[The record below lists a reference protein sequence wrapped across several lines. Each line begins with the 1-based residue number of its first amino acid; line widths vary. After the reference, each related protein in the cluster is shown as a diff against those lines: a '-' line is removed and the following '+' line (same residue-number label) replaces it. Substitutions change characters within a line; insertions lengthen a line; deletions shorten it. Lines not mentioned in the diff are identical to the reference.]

1 MAAGTTTVGT
11 TAGSG
16 AGSGA
21 GAEARPGRRAV
32 PTGRLRRT
40 LLAALVAAAVVAPVS
55 AAASPGVP
63 APAPV
68 ALAEGTAPHD
78 RYAANRANLAEAA
91 HMAED
96 AGRTGRAA
104 KLRAM
109 DAGGAARFLAFDGRG
124 RGRAVEVFGD
134 LETADRV
141 TVLVPGSDTT
151 LDTYQRFRAGAVS
164 LQQRLQAE
172 YSRSAVVAWL
182 GYDTPGTV
190 STTVLTADRADEAA
204 AELGPF
210 LNRLR
215 AMAGPGSHLSLLC
228 HSYGSVVCART
239 ATGSEVTD
247 MVLFG
252 SPGTGAHTARDLPT
266 SARVWAGR
274 GGGDWIGS
282 VPHVRLGGIGFGT
295 DPVDPAFGARAF
307 AAGPAGHSDYLKP
320 GTESLDN
327 LAAIV
332 LGTAIPAAT
341 AAQEGPHA

>member
-1 MAAGTTTVGT
+1 M
-11 TAGSG
+11 
-16 AGSGA
+16 
-21 GAEARPGRRAV
+21 
-32 PTGRLRRT
+32 
-40 LLAALVAAAVVAPVS
+40 S

-63 APAPV
+63 APAPAV
-68 ALAEGTAPHD
+68 FAEGAAPHD
-78 RYAANRANLAEAA
+78 RYAANLANLAEAA
-91 HMAED
+91 RMAED

-109 DAGGAARFLAFDGRG
+109 EAAGAAQFLAFDGRG

-172 YSRSAVVAWL
+172 HPRSAVVAWL

-210 LNRLR
+210 LDRLR
-215 AMAGPGSHLSLLC
+215 DMAGPGSRLSLLC

-239 ATGSEVTD
+239 STGPAVVD

-252 SPGTGAHTARDLPT
+252 SPGTGAGSARELPT
-266 SARVWAGR
+266 AARVWAGR
-274 GGGDWIGS
+274 GNGDWIGN

-307 AAGPAGHSDYLKP
+307 AAGAAGHSDYLKP

-332 LGTAIPAAT
+332 LGTTPAP
-341 AAQEGPHA
+341 EVPHA